1 MPVFWD
7 FELNLRQN
15 RFEMKRFASIF
26 CVMMVIL
33 ATSATSCRTSHQVAG
48 RDLHP
53 DEVFTITEEDIA
65 NETYRINSTISGEWK
80 YKCPSVG
87 VSGKNLLAGIAKPIA
102 KGKLKKK
109 LKKAFKKI
117 GLEQARPQ
125 FIFNVDGSCAIRLLG
140 VNVKGQYNYNPSDG
154 KITFRWH
161 GIPLSAKLTPDGKK
175 KLHLTFDTDKLL
187 TLLRL
192 VGRFSD
198 NEIIKA
204 LSFLTDNY
212 DDVMVGFELK
222 KS

>member
-1 MPVFWD
+1 M
-7 FELNLRQN
+7 RQN
-15 RFEMKRFASIF
+15 RFEMKRFVSIF
-26 CVMMVIL
+26 CVLMVIL
-33 ATSATSCRTSHQVAG
+33 ATSATSCRTSHQATSQN
-48 RDLHP
+48 LHP
-53 DEVFTITEEDIA
+53 DEVFTITDDDIA

-102 KGKLKKK
+102 KSKLKKK

-117 GLEQARPQ
+117 GLEKACPQ
-125 FIFNVDGSCAIRLLG
+125 FAFNVDGSCAIKLLG

-154 KITFRWH
+154 KITFKWH
-161 GIPLSAKLTPDGKK
+161 GIPLSAKLVPDGKK

-192 VGRFSD
+192 LGRFSD

-204 LSFLTDNY
+204 LSFLSENY

-222 KS
+222 KV

>member
-1 MPVFWD
+1 
-7 FELNLRQN
+7 
-15 RFEMKRFASIF
+15 MKRFASIF

-33 ATSATSCRTSHQVAG
+33 AMSATSCRTSHQAAG

-53 DEVFTITEEDIA
+53 DEVFTITEQDIA

-87 VSGKNLLAGIAKPIA
+87 VSGKNFLAGIAKPIA

-109 LKKAFKKI
+109 LKNAFKKI

-125 FIFNVDGSCAIRLLG
+125 FVFNVDGTCAIRLLG
-140 VNVKGQYNYNPSDG
+140 VNVKGQYNYNPSEG
-154 KITFRWH
+154 KVTFKWH

-204 LSFLTDNY
+204 LSFLTENY